1 MRFPSRPTPARLGW
15 PDSPP
20 PGSRPGL
27 SHPGAWLGWVG
38 REVNGRAWGGESP
51 GTGEVIANFAQQEG
65 VLGGG
70 MG

>member
-27 SHPGAWLGWVG
+27 GHPCCFAVGKEGGSGVRGGW
-38 REVNGRAWGGESP
+38 GES
-51 GTGEVIANFAQQEG
+51 GLCGFDGLDEVGQAQTR
-65 VLGGG
+65 LGGA
-70 MG
+70 